1 MFDKKPYCSCFAPNI
16 VSFSCRS
23 CASSVKSYQEKL
35 MFDPKSL
42 RLYVKMLMISSGGQY
57 IGNLEGIIV
66 KVTVGLGC

>member
-1 MFDKKPYCSCFAPNI
+1 
-16 VSFSCRS
+16 
-23 CASSVKSYQEKL
+23 